1 MRLARVIGN
10 LVTSDKHPAYEGRK
24 LMLVQ
29 PLDQDANP
37 QGGVTMALD
46 YVGAG
51 PGDMVLV
58 GAAPGLA
65 AVVFH
70 LDVAPINDLIMG
82 IVDCVTLRQQGKD
95 PKDPGTCAPGRKA
108 GGEDVKSV

>member
-29 PLDQDANP
+29 PLGLDAKP
-37 QGGVTMALD
+37 LGGVTMALD

-51 PGDMVLV
+51 PGDTVLV

-65 AVVFH
+65 GVVFH
-70 LDVAPINDLIMG
+70 LEVAPINDLIMG
-82 IVDCVTLRQQGKD
+82 IVDCVALQSRAKEESHPGACATRRDAQG
-95 PKDPGTCAPGRKA
+95 
-108 GGEDVKSV
+108 GG

>member
-10 LVTSDKHPAYEGRK
+10 LVTSDKHPAYAGRK

-29 PLDQDANP
+29 PLGLDAEP
-37 QGGVTMALD
+37 QGGATMALD

-51 PGDMVLV
+51 PGDTVLV

-70 LDVAPINDLIMG
+70 LEVAPINDLIMG
-82 IVDCVTLRQQGKD
+82 IVDCVATQPQGSSD
-95 PKDPGTCAPGRKA
+95 GNFGVTAPGREA
-108 GGEDVKSV
+108 GRGDVNSS